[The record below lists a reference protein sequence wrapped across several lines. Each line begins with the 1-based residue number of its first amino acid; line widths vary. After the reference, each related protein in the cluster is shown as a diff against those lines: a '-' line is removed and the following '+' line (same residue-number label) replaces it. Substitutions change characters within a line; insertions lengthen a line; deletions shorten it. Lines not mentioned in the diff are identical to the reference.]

1 MGDVEYVTSTEV
13 WTAIRA
19 IEAEH
24 AAGTI
29 STADAERRI
38 DQCRR
43 AVTRRDLWK
52 ASGGKAGS
60 LHGGRRHTTRLG
72 SLAGAVV
79 DGLQSLIRW

>member
-1 MGDVEYVTSTEV
+1 MGDVEYVTPAEV
-13 WTAIRA
+13 WAGIRA

-38 DQCRR
+38 DQCRG

-60 LHGGRRHTTRLG
+60 AHGGRRHTSRLG
-72 SLAGAVV
+72 SMAGALL